1 MNEDM
6 YRENILDHYKKPHHR
21 GKMAGASCS
30 GHAIN
35 PFCGDDITFY
45 LRMNGGAVEDASFDG
60 HACAICTASASMLAD
75 EVKGKGE
82 EKARAVG
89 KERVLALLG
98 ISPGPTRLKC
108 ALLPLKAFKL
118 ALYSHLG
125 KMMDEREKAEIEE
138 ASEGEA
144 TEVERSSTKKEAGES
159 NAEKAG
165 KGSTNGKVRK

>member
-21 GKMAGASCS
+21 GKMARASCS

-35 PFCGDDITFY
+35 PFCGDDIIFY
-45 LRMNGGAVEDASFDG
+45 LRMHGSKVEEASFDG

-75 EVKGKGE
+75 EVKGKDT
-82 EKARAVG
+82 EKARAIG
-89 KERVLALLG
+89 KERVLELLG

-125 KMMDEREKAEIEE
+125 KMMDEKEEREIEE
-138 ASEGEA
+138 ADEGAAAGQAADE
-144 TEVERSSTKKEAGES
+144 EAG
-159 NAEKAG
+159 K
-165 KGSTNGKVRK
+165 

>member
-6 YRENILDHYKKPHHR
+6 YRENILDHYKLPHHH
-21 GKMAGASCS
+21 GKMTGASCS

-45 LRMNGGAVEDASFDG
+45 LKMEKGTVADVSFEG
-60 HACAICTASASMLAD
+60 HACAICTAAASMLAD
-75 EVKGKGE
+75 EVKGKGT

-89 KERVLALLG
+89 KERVLELLG
-98 ISPGPTRLKC
+98 IAPGPTRLKC

-125 KMMDEREKAEIEE
+125 KKMGEKEKREIDEADEN
-138 ASEGEA
+138 
-144 TEVERSSTKKEAGES
+144 
-159 NAEKAG
+159 NAEEAG
-165 KGSTNGKVRK
+165 KGAADGKVSK

>member
-21 GKMAGASCS
+21 GKMVGASCS

-45 LRMNGGAVEDASFDG
+45 LKMEKGAVADVSFDG
-60 HACAICTASASMLAD
+60 HACAICTASASMLTD
-75 EVKGKGE
+75 EVKGKSA

-89 KERVLALLG
+89 KERVLELLG

-125 KMMDEREKAEIEE
+125 KKMGEKEKAEIDEANESGAEE
-138 ASEGEA
+138 AE
-144 TEVERSSTKKEAGES
+144 
-159 NAEKAG
+159 
-165 KGSTNGKVRK
+165 KGSANGKVSE

>member
-21 GKMAGASCS
+21 GKMGGASCS

-45 LRMNGGAVEDASFDG
+45 LKVSGKSGAEKVEDVSFDG

-75 EVKGKGE
+75 EMRGKST

-89 KERVLALLG
+89 KERVLELLG
-98 ISPGPTRLKC
+98 IAPGPTRLKC

-125 KMMDEREKAEIEE
+125 KKMGEKEKREMGEADEGAAGQAADEE
-138 ASEGEA
+138 A
-144 TEVERSSTKKEAGES
+144 
-159 NAEKAG
+159 G
-165 KGSTNGKVRK
+165 K

>member
-1 MNEDM
+1 MNDGM
-6 YRENILDHYKKPHHR
+6 YRENILDHYKKPHHH
-21 GKMAGASCS
+21 GKMMDASCS

-45 LRMNGGAVEDASFDG
+45 LKMKEGVVSDTSFDG

-75 EVKGKGE
+75 EMKGKGT

-89 KERVLALLG
+89 KERVLELLG
-98 ISPGPTRLKC
+98 IAPGPMRLKC

-125 KMMDEREKAEIEE
+125 KKMGEKEKREIDEADDGTAGQAADEE
-138 ASEGEA
+138 TGEN
-144 TEVERSSTKKEAGES
+144 S
-159 NAEKAG
+159 AEKAG
-165 KGSTNGKVRK
+165 KGAANGKVSK

>member
-35 PFCGDDITFY
+35 PFCGDDITFC
-45 LRMNGGAVEDASFDG
+45 LKIEGDRIADAKFDG
-60 HACAICTASASMLAD
+60 SACAICTAAASMLAD
-75 EVKGKGE
+75 EVVGKGA
-82 EKARAVG
+82 EKARAIG
-89 KERVLALLG
+89 KERVLELLG
-98 ISPGPTRLKC
+98 VSPGPTRLKC

-125 KMMDEREKAEIEE
+125 KKMDEKEEKEIEE
-138 ASEGEA
+138 ADEGA
-144 TEVERSSTKKEAGES
+144 DGQAAGKEAG
-159 NAEKAG
+159 K
-165 KGSTNGKVRK
+165 

>member
-6 YRENILDHYKKPHHR
+6 YRENILDHYKKPHRR

-45 LRMNGGAVEDASFDG
+45 LKMEKGAVADATFDG

-75 EVKGKGE
+75 EATGKSA
-82 EKARAVG
+82 EKARAIG
-89 KERVLALLG
+89 KERVLGLLG
-98 ISPGPTRLKC
+98 IAPGPTRLKC

-125 KMMDEREKAEIEE
+125 KTMGEKEKREIEE
-138 ASEGEA
+138 ADESGAEG
-144 TEVERSSTKKEAGES
+144 
-159 NAEKAG
+159 AG
-165 KGSTNGKVRK
+165 KGSASGKVI

>member
-21 GKMAGASCS
+21 GKMARASCS

-35 PFCGDDITFY
+35 PFCGDDIIFY
-45 LRMNGGAVEDASFDG
+45 LKMEGEKGAEKVEQASFEG
-60 HACAICTASASMLAD
+60 RACAICTAAASMLTD
-75 EVKGKGE
+75 EVNGKSA
-82 EKARAVG
+82 EKARAIS
-89 KERVLALLG
+89 KERVLELLG

-125 KMMDEREKAEIEE
+125 KKMDEKEKAEIDE
-138 ASEGEA
+138 ADEGA
-144 TEVERSSTKKEAGES
+144 AAGQAAGKEA
-159 NAEKAG
+159 EK
-165 KGSTNGKVRK
+165 

>member
-21 GKMAGASCS
+21 GKMALPSCS

-45 LRMNGGAVEDASFDG
+45 LRMGGKKGVEKVEDASFEG
-60 HACAICTASASMLAD
+60 QACAICTASASMLTD
-75 EVKGKGE
+75 EVKGKNAAA
-82 EKARAVG
+82 ARTIG

-125 KMMDEREKAEIEE
+125 KMMGEKEKREIEE
-138 ASEGEA
+138 ADEGTAAGQAAGE
-144 TEVERSSTKKEAGES
+144 EAG
-159 NAEKAG
+159 K
-165 KGSTNGKVRK
+165 

>member
-6 YRENILDHYKKPHHR
+6 YRENILDHYKRPHHR
-21 GKMAGASCS
+21 GKLARPSCS

-45 LRMNGGAVEDASFDG
+45 LKMGGKKCAEKVEGASFDG

-75 EVKGKGE
+75 EVAGKSAE
-82 EKARAVG
+82 NARAVG
-89 KERVLALLG
+89 KERVLELLG

-125 KMMDEREKAEIEE
+125 KAMDDKEKAEI
-138 ASEGEA
+138 GEA
-144 TEVERSSTKKEAGES
+144 DESEAAEADRTSAKKEAG
-159 NAEKAG
+159 K
-165 KGSTNGKVRK
+165 

>member
-21 GKMAGASCS
+21 GKMMGASCS

-45 LRMNGGAVEDASFDG
+45 LKMEKGAVADVSFDG
-60 HACAICTASASMLAD
+60 HACAICTASSSMLAD
-75 EVKGKGE
+75 EVKEKST
-82 EKARAVG
+82 EKARAVD
-89 KERVLALLG
+89 KERVLELLG
-98 ISPGPTRLKC
+98 IAPGPTRLKC

-125 KMMDEREKAEIEE
+125 KKMGEKEKREIDEADENNVEE
-138 ASEGEA
+138 
-144 TEVERSSTKKEAGES
+144 
-159 NAEKAG
+159 AG
-165 KGSTNGKVRK
+165 KGAADGKVSK

>member
-21 GKMAGASCS
+21 GKMARAGSS

-45 LRMNGGAVEDASFDG
+45 LKMGKRGGGVEKVEDVSFDG

-75 EVKGKGE
+75 EVMGTGID
-82 EKARAVG
+82 KARAVG

-125 KMMDEREKAEIEE
+125 KTMDDKEKAEIDE
-138 ASEGEA
+138 ADENG
-144 TEVERSSTKKEAGES
+144 
-159 NAEKAG
+159 AEDAG
-165 KGSTNGKVRK
+165 KGSADEGMAAGQAAGEEAGK

>member
-6 YRENILDHYKKPHHR
+6 YRENILDHYKRPRHR
-21 GKMAGASCS
+21 GKMAKASCS

-45 LRMNGGAVEDASFDG
+45 LKMRGKKGAEIVDDVSFDG

-75 EVKGKGE
+75 EVQGKGTGN
-82 EKARAVG
+82 ARAIG
-89 KERVLALLG
+89 KERMLELLG
-98 ISPGPTRLKC
+98 IAPGPTRLKC

-125 KMMDEREKAEIEE
+125 KKMDEKETKEID
-138 ASEGEA
+138 
-144 TEVERSSTKKEAGES
+144 EAGES
-159 NAEKAG
+159 GAEEAG
-165 KGSTNGKVRK
+165 RSSAEAGE

>member
-6 YRENILDHYKKPHHR
+6 YRENILDHYKKPHHH
-21 GKMAGASCS
+21 GKLPAPCAQ

-45 LRMNGGAVEDASFDG
+45 LKMENGAVADASFEG

-75 EVKGKGE
+75 EVKGKSEG
-82 EKARAVG
+82 KARAVD
-89 KERVLALLG
+89 KERVLELLG
-98 ISPGPTRLKC
+98 IAPGPTRLKC

-125 KMMDEREKAEIEE
+125 KKMDEKEENEISE
-138 ASEGEA
+138 ASE
-144 TEVERSSTKKEAGES
+144 
-159 NAEKAG
+159 
-165 KGSTNGKVRK
+165 

>member
-21 GKMAGASCS
+21 SKMNGASCS

-35 PFCGDDITFY
+35 PFCGDDITIY
-45 LRMNGGAVEDASFDG
+45 LKMEKGAVADVSFDG

-75 EVKGKGE
+75 EVKGKGID
-82 EKARAVG
+82 KARAVG
-89 KERVLALLG
+89 KERVLELLG
-98 ISPGPTRLKC
+98 IAPGPMRLKC

-125 KMMDEREKAEIEE
+125 KKMGEKEKREIDEADEN
-138 ASEGEA
+138 
-144 TEVERSSTKKEAGES
+144 
-159 NAEKAG
+159 NAEEAG
-165 KGSTNGKVRK
+165 KGAANAKVSK